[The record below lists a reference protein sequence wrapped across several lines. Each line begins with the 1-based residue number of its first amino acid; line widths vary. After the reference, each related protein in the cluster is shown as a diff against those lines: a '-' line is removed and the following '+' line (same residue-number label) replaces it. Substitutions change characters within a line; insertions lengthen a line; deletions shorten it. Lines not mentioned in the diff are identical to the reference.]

1 MSWGVKGAEKIR
13 AETGL
18 SWPWERR
25 DFAVNELLRGR
36 NPRDKRG
43 DGKWPRNDDK
53 ASSKPWT
60 RSRQSLRIH
69 DNQISIYLSVNFEGD
84 RTNFIHWM
92 SCLQYRGEDNGK
104 SISFFMFCLLTYL
117 HRVHASSFLDIIIQ
131 IEEGKIARNY
141 FANVSISF
149 RYIYCTYLYDNR
161 MQRLI

>member
-117 HRVHASSFLDIIIQ
+117 HRVYASSFLDIIIQ

>member
-60 RSRQSLRIH
+60 RARQSLRIH

-104 SISFFMFCLLTYL
+104 SISFFMFCLLK
-117 HRVHASSFLDIIIQ
+117 HIC
-131 IEEGKIARNY
+131 IAY
-141 FANVSISF
+141 TLLPFSILSYKLKREKLLEITSKCFYIF